1 MIEKIEYGGQT
12 FALILR
18 GNYEPEGVT
27 FFTAQENPVQLG
39 ILKHRQ
45 GTRVKPHLHRNLP
58 RTISE
63 TQEVLHLEYG
73 EVEARFYD
81 SHGKGLGSV
90 ILKAGD
96 TILLLYGGHG
106 FNILKDSKILEIKQG
121 PYYGL
126 EGDKERF
133 NTEQESGE

>member
-1 MIEKIEYGGQT
+1 MIEKIEYEGNT

-18 GNYEPEGVT
+18 YNHEQEGVT
-27 FFTAQENPVQLG
+27 FFTSQENPVQLG

-45 GTRVKPHLHRNLP
+45 GTRVKPHIHRNLP

-63 TQEVLHLEYG
+63 TQEVLHIEYG

-81 SHGKGLGSV
+81 TNGKELGSV
-90 ILKAGD
+90 ILKDGD
-96 TILLLYGGHG
+96 TILLLSGGHG

-121 PYYGL
+121 PYYGP
-126 EGDKERF
+126 ENDKERF
-133 NTEQESGE
+133 DTEQESTE

>member
-1 MIEKIEYGGQT
+1 VIEKIAYEGHT

-18 GNYEPEGVT
+18 DNYEQEGVA
-27 FFTAQENPVQLG
+27 FFTPQENPVQLG
-39 ILKHRQ
+39 ILQHRQ
-45 GTRVKPHLHRNLP
+45 GTKVKPHIHRSLP

-63 TQEVLHLEYG
+63 TQEVLHIEYG
-73 EVEARFYD
+73 EVEASFYD

-121 PYYGL
+121 PYYGP
-126 EGDKERF
+126 EDDKERF